1 MEQGE
6 TAWEKLL
13 KGWQIVSLIVGVVVG
28 FFVTAPD
35 GIPDWLF
42 SAIVILVVSL
52 TPYAVYRVL
61 FAPVPT
67 VEECDRTPRAD
78 RRRWVR

>member
-1 MEQGE
+1 MEQDEMG
-6 TAWEKLL
+6 WEKLL
-13 KGWQIVSLIVGVVVG
+13 KGWQIVSLIVGVLMG

-42 SAIVILVVSL
+42 SMLVILAVTL
-52 TPYAVYRVL
+52 APYILYRAL
-61 FAPVPT
+61 FKPVPT
-67 VEECDRTPRAD
+67 VEERDRVPPAD

>member
-1 MEQGE
+1 MQQDE

-13 KGWQIVSLIVGVVVG
+13 KGWQIVSLIVGVLVG

-35 GIPDWLF
+35 GIPEWLF
-42 SAIVILVVSL
+42 SVIVILAVGL
-52 TPYAVYRVL
+52 APYAVYRLL
-61 FAPVPT
+61 FKPVPT
-67 VEECDRTPRAD
+67 VEERDRVPPAD

>member
-1 MEQGE
+1 MEQDE
-6 TAWEKLL
+6 TGWEKLL
-13 KGWQIVSLIVGVVVG
+13 KGWQIVSLIVGVLMG

-42 SAIVILVVSL
+42 SAIVILAVGL
-52 TPYAVYRVL
+52 APYAVYRLL
-61 FAPVPT
+61 FKPVPT
-67 VEECDRTPRAD
+67 VEERDRAPPAD